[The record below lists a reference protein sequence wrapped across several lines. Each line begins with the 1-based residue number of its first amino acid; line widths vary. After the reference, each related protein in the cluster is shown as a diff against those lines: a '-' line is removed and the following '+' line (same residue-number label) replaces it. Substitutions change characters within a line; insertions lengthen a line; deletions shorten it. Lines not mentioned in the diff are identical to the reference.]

1 MIESLGQFLVSG
13 LANGAIYA
21 LVALGFTLIFNG
33 TGVINFAQG
42 EFVVVGGM
50 VGVWLNKAL
59 GLPAPVAIVGAIAA
73 GALVAVALERLA
85 INPVRRSP
93 VLVLI
98 IITVGASF
106 FLRGAAMVLWGKDP
120 VSMPP
125 LTGDTPMRVAGITVV
140 PQQLW
145 IVGALLFVV
154 VFMAWLYRFTW
165 LGKAMRASESD
176 PMAAQLMGIAPS
188 RMTMYA
194 FALSGA
200 LAALAG
206 TLIAP
211 RTMVVFDQGSFLG
224 VKGFAGAVVGGL
236 GNPFGA
242 MVGAVVLGVLESLSI
257 AVLPSGYKDA
267 VAFLALLLFLFFRPQ
282 GLMGSGEERV

>member
-1 MIESLGQFLVSG
+1 VISWLAQFVVSG

-33 TGVINFAQG
+33 TGIINLAQG

-50 VGVWLNKAL
+50 IGVWLNQAL
-59 GLPAPVAIVGAIAA
+59 GVPVPLAMMLAVVA
-73 GALVAVALERLA
+73 GALLAVLMERIA
-85 INPVRRSP
+85 IHPVRESP

-106 FLRGAAMVLWGKDP
+106 FLRGLTMVLWGKDP
-120 VSMPP
+120 VSMPAIS
-125 LTGDTPMRVAGITVV
+125 GDTPIRWAGVTVV

-145 IVGALLFVV
+145 IVGALAAVV
-154 VFMAWLYRFTW
+154 VVMTWLYRSTW
-165 LGKAMRASESD
+165 LGKAMRACESN
-176 PMAAQLMGIAPS
+176 PMAARLVGIAPS
-188 RMTMYA
+188 RMNMYA

-211 RTMVVFDQGSFLG
+211 RAMVVFDQGSFLG
-224 VKGFAGAVVGGL
+224 IKGFAGAVVGGL

-242 MVGAVVLGVLESLSI
+242 MLGGVVLGVLESLAI
-257 AVLPSGYKDA
+257 VVLPSGYKDA
-267 VAFLALLLFLFFRPQ
+267 VSFLILLGFLFFRPE
-282 GLMGSGEERV
+282 GLLGARRGRA